1 MVEDLQKTLLEKPNL
16 EIKVLYD
23 ISCMLVKHLQVSF
36 AYFTYFFSYMYV
48 SLLGD
53 PQNVFEFKFRAEET
67 MNYLKPSSLQF
78 PFSTAMVMKDIAR

>member
-1 MVEDLQKTLLEKPNL
+1 MLLYIYLFRLAYAIWMVEDLKKTLLEKLNL

-23 ISCMLVKHLQVSF
+23 ISC
-36 AYFTYFFSYMYV
+36 MYV

-53 PQNVFEFKFRAEET
+53 PQNVFEFIFRAEET
-67 MNYLKPSSLQF
+67 INYLKPSSLQF